1 MNQFQNA
8 AEELE
13 KEYQIFLDY
22 IETNEVMISKATGH
36 FGKKDCF
43 ELNSRFHIVKER
55 YKKAGRTQEY
65 YTVID
70 FFVFFSVYLDILRL
84 VSKKGAGLIYEKGPK
99 YPSFYELYP
108 IEKYALMMWVWLG
121 GYEDA
126 FRNFSFSAGSS
137 EFYEKLRKTK
147 VNEPVTYSYVK
158 DPQIWGK
165 FYSPQLRLCALFRL
179 ITIEWLDEE
188 PVDPERSLLDSADG

>member
-43 ELNSRFHIVKER
+43 KLNSRFHIVKER

-70 FFVFFSVYLDILRL
+70 FLYFFRIFGHPAAGIKEGRGWFMKKAKNILL
-84 VSKKGAGLIYEKGPK
+84 FMNYILSKSMPL
-99 YPSFYELYP
+99 
-108 IEKYALMMWVWLG
+108 
-121 GYEDA
+121 
-126 FRNFSFSAGSS
+126 
-137 EFYEKLRKTK
+137 
-147 VNEPVTYSYVK
+147 
-158 DPQIWGK
+158 
-165 FYSPQLRLCALFRL
+165 
-179 ITIEWLDEE
+179 
-188 PVDPERSLLDSADG
+188 

>member
-1 MNQFQNA
+1 MNKFQNA

-84 VSKKGAGLIYEKGPK
+84 VSKKGVGLVYEKGEK

-126 FRNFSFSAGSS
+126 FRNFSFSAVSS

-147 VNEPVTYSYVK
+147 VNEP
-158 DPQIWGK
+158 
-165 FYSPQLRLCALFRL
+165 A
-179 ITIEWLDEE
+179 
-188 PVDPERSLLDSADG
+188 

>member
-55 YKKAGRTQEY
+55 
-65 YTVID
+65 
-70 FFVFFSVYLDILRL
+70 
-84 VSKKGAGLIYEKGPK
+84 
-99 YPSFYELYP
+99 
-108 IEKYALMMWVWLG
+108 
-121 GYEDA
+121 
-126 FRNFSFSAGSS
+126 
-137 EFYEKLRKTK
+137 
-147 VNEPVTYSYVK
+147 
-158 DPQIWGK
+158 
-165 FYSPQLRLCALFRL
+165 
-179 ITIEWLDEE
+179 
-188 PVDPERSLLDSADG
+188 

>member
-43 ELNSRFHIVKER
+43 KLNSRFHIVKER

-70 FFVFFSVYLDILRL
+70 FFVFFPYIWTSCGWYQRRAWGWFMKKAKNILL
-84 VSKKGAGLIYEKGPK
+84 FMNYILSKSMPL
-99 YPSFYELYP
+99 
-108 IEKYALMMWVWLG
+108 
-121 GYEDA
+121 
-126 FRNFSFSAGSS
+126 
-137 EFYEKLRKTK
+137 
-147 VNEPVTYSYVK
+147 
-158 DPQIWGK
+158 
-165 FYSPQLRLCALFRL
+165 
-179 ITIEWLDEE
+179 
-188 PVDPERSLLDSADG
+188 

>member
-55 YKKAGRTQEY
+55 YKKDVYKRQHTQRPEY
-65 YTVID
+65 
-70 FFVFFSVYLDILRL
+70 
-84 VSKKGAGLIYEKGPK
+84 K
-99 YPSFYELYP
+99 
-108 IEKYALMMWVWLG
+108 
-121 GYEDA
+121 A
-126 FRNFSFSAGSS
+126 FLQA
-137 EFYEKLRKTK
+137 
-147 VNEPVTYSYVK
+147 
-158 DPQIWGK
+158 K
-165 FYSPQLRLCALFRL
+165 FPFLQ
-179 ITIEWLDEE
+179 D
-188 PVDPERSLLDSADG
+188 